1 MEKFIQHTGILVPI
15 MNDNID
21 TDQLI
26 PKAYLKRVEK
36 TGFGKHLF
44 DEWRYLPDGS
54 DNPNFPLND
63 PDYRQAT
70 ILVAGDNFGSGSS
83 REHAAWAL
91 KDYGFRAIIAG
102 SFSDIFFMNA
112 TKNGLVPVTLPQAA
126 REQLAK
132 ISRMTPVTVDL
143 EQQEVRAGEYV
154 YPFAFDATWREKLL
168 NGLDDIAITLA
179 DEEQIES
186 YEQTIPAYWQKAK
199 QQ

>member
-36 TGFGKHLF
+36 TGFGKYLF

-143 EQQEVRAGEYV
+143 EQQEVRADEYV

-179 DEEQIES
+179 DEELIES

>member
-36 TGFGKHLF
+36 TGFGKYLF

-179 DEEQIES
+179 DEDQIES

>member
-1 MEKFIQHTGILVPI
+1 MEKFTQHTGIIVPI

-36 TGFGKHLF
+36 TGFGKYLF

-54 DNPNFPLND
+54 DNPKFPLND

-112 TKNGLVPVTLPQAA
+112 TKNGLVPVTLPQTA

-143 EQQEVRAGEYV
+143 VQQEVRAGEYV
-154 YPFAFDATWREKLL
+154 YPFAFDATWRDKLL
-168 NGLDDIAITLA
+168 KGLDDIAITLA
-179 DEEQIES
+179 DEEQIAA
-186 YEQTIPAYWQKAK
+186 YEQTIPAYWQKQK
-199 QQ
+199 

>member
-1 MEKFIQHTGILVPI
+1 MEKFTQHTGILVPI

-44 DEWRYLPDGS
+44 DEWRYLPDGG
-54 DNPNFPLND
+54 DNPKFPLND

-154 YPFAFDATWREKLL
+154 YPFAFDGTWREKLL

-179 DEEQIES
+179 DEDQIES